1 MNKKREKTVIGY
13 IVIGIA
19 MYAVIITASLNIVNA
34 SDRQDIGRWSKQVFT
49 DPNENV
55 YIAAFLRDITE
66 DSITVD
72 VVEFITSGDT
82 ARMKSLYLTE
92 EDMPDGY
99 YIYNPEQ
106 ETVTWELTARTVYTF
121 IDWNGDFTG
130 SDCPEKYTTTDIREF
145 MKYID
150 TYGNAAHGMPFFF
163 QVEDGSVMAVVEKF
177 FA

>member
-1 MNKKREKTVIGY
+1 MNKKKTVIGY
-13 IVIGIA
+13 TVIGLA
-19 MYAVIITASLNIVNA
+19 LSAVIIAGSLNMVNA
-34 SDRQDIGRWSKQVFT
+34 VERQDSGGWTKQVFT
-49 DPNENV
+49 NPCETV
-55 YIAAFLRDITE
+55 YVAAFLKDIAE
-66 DSITVD
+66 NSITVD
-72 VVEFITSGDT
+72 VVEFITSDDT
-82 ARMKSLYLTE
+82 ARMKSLELTE

-99 YIYNPEQ
+99 YIYNSEQ

-163 QVEDGSVMAVVEKF
+163 QVEDGAVTAVVEKF
-177 FA
+177 IA

>member
-1 MNKKREKTVIGY
+1 MKRKRKAVIGY
-13 IVIGIA
+13 IIIGIA
-19 MYAVIITASLNIVNA
+19 LFVVIIAASLNMVNA
-34 SDRQDIGRWSKQVFT
+34 SDRMNANGWSKQIFIDSYET
-49 DPNENV
+49 V
-55 YIAAFLRDITE
+55 YVAAFMKGITE
-66 DSITVD
+66 NSITVD
-72 VVEFITSGDT
+72 VVEFITSDDT
-82 ARMKSLYLTE
+82 ARMKSLDLTE

-163 QVEDGSVMAVVEKF
+163 QVGDGSVMAVVEKF
-177 FA
+177 IA